1 MVHGL
6 RIAAPLRLDRRAD
19 SSLMH
24 HPFDAKPA
32 ELGGTTDVRHFR
44 WGLAGA
50 WLGICLLALVV
61 SLCGCCWSEWEVR

>member
-32 ELGGTTDVRHFR
+32 ELGGTTDVRHFC
-44 WGLAGA
+44 WGLAGDLPPGTSSFTM
-50 WLGICLLALVV
+50 WLLL
-61 SLCGCCWSEWEVR
+61 E